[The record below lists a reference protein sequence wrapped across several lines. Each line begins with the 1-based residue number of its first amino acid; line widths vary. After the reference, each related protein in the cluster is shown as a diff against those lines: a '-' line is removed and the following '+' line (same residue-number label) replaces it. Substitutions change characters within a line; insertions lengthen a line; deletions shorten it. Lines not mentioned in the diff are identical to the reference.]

1 MKAYPATQSSFS
13 ENATEESPSLL
24 KTALAF
30 AITLLF
36 LFIVIYVMSRAWKKG
51 QQVSS

>member
-1 MKAYPATQSSFS
+1 MET
-13 ENATEESPSLL
+13 TETMVQKPSLL

-36 LFIVIYVMSRAWKKG
+36 LFVLFYVVSRAWKKG
-51 QQVSS
+51 QEAS

>member
-1 MKAYPATQSSFS
+1 M
-13 ENATEESPSLL
+13 ENTTAANTDVAVQKPSLL

-36 LFIVIYVMSRAWKKG
+36 IFLVFYVMSRAWKKG
-51 QQVSS
+51 QEEV

>member
-1 MKAYPATQSSFS
+1 MK
-13 ENATEESPSLL
+13 TEMETTEMTTAPKPSLL

-36 LFIVIYVMSRAWKKG
+36 LFLVFYVVSRAWKKG
-51 QQVSS
+51 QEVSS